1 MGRVQGGARAAF
13 ATPSWGPARITY
25 FSRIIDT
32 KEQPSGDKPKF
43 SILKNE
49 RNQNIRLG
57 HLKGMNYK
65 IAVVLGIF
73 ASASLVFAD
82 GPWTLSACLKQ
93 AKEKSLKLESAKIR
107 EQKADVSIE
116 QAKVANYPTV
126 SASIGN
132 SLYDSPFR
140 DGPQDHYRLNAS
152 ISASYTLWDGG
163 TTKLSIQ
170 ANELNK
176 EATRLSTK
184 ETERSIQES
193 VLNAYM
199 NLLAAIEKLHTA
211 DASVELAKAEFE
223 HYNTL
228 FEAGSITKK
237 DLTQS
242 QANVLQKEA
251 AQLSAQLSVN
261 TSKTTLR
268 QLLELPESAEF
279 EVSAP
284 ESDIK
289 TPDELGAI
297 PSLDALQKTATDNHP
312 GLKSD
317 SLSIQ
322 AAKKNTEIAG
332 KGKSVKVSLGAN
344 ASTGLQAWES
354 GKYGSQIK
362 NGYSHSISLN
372 INIPIVDGGATEN
385 KVLQAQLSETEN
397 MVALKELAK
406 SLENNIEKLYLNALS
421 ADMQWKAAILQVEA
435 ENEALLVAEEQHN
448 VGSLTYTD
456 LLSQKNRLE
465 SAQST
470 LTNAKYTSLLARHLL
485 DLYQGKLD

>member
-1 MGRVQGGARAAF
+1 
-13 ATPSWGPARITY
+13 
-25 FSRIIDT
+25 
-32 KEQPSGDKPKF
+32 
-43 SILKNE
+43 
-49 RNQNIRLG
+49 
-57 HLKGMNYK
+57 MNYRK
-65 IAVVLGIF
+65 AIVLGIF

-82 GPWTLSACLKQ
+82 GSWTLSACLKQ
-93 AKEKSLKLESAKIR
+93 AKDKSLKLESAKLR
-107 EQKADVSIE
+107 EQKADVSLE
-116 QAKVANYPTV
+116 QAKVGNYPTL

-140 DGPQDHYRLNAS
+140 DGPQDHYRLNAGL
-152 ISASYTLWDGG
+152 SASYTLWDGG
-163 TTKLSIQ
+163 STRLSIQ
-170 ANELNK
+170 ANEINR

-184 ETERSIQES
+184 ETERSVQES

-251 AQLSAQLSVN
+251 AQLAAQLSVS
-261 TSKTTLR
+261 TTKTTLR
-268 QLLELPESAEF
+268 QLLELPESEAF
-279 EVSAP
+279 KVSAP
-284 ESDIK
+284 ESEIQ
-289 TPDELGAI
+289 TPDALTPI
-297 PSLDALQKTATDNHP
+297 PSLDDLQKTATETNP

-317 SLSIQ
+317 SLAIQ
-322 AAKKNTEIAG
+322 VAKKNTEIAG
-332 KGKSVKVSLGAN
+332 KGKSIKVSLGAS

-354 GKYGSQIK
+354 DKYGRQLK
-362 NGYSHSISLN
+362 NGYSHSVSLN
-372 INIPIVDGGATEN
+372 INIPIIDGGATEN
-385 KVLQAQLSETEN
+385 KVLQAQISETESQ
-397 MVALKELAK
+397 VTLKEQAK
-406 SLENNIEKLYLNALS
+406 TLENNIEKLYLNALS

-435 ENEALLVAEEQHN
+435 ENEALQVAEEQRN
-448 VGSLTYTD
+448 VGALTYTD
-456 LLSQKNRLE
+456 YLTQKNRLE

-470 LTNAKYTSLLARHLL
+470 LTNAKYTSLLARNLL

>member
-1 MGRVQGGARAAF
+1 
-13 ATPSWGPARITY
+13 
-25 FSRIIDT
+25 
-32 KEQPSGDKPKF
+32 
-43 SILKNE
+43 
-49 RNQNIRLG
+49 
-57 HLKGMNYK
+57 MNYK
-65 IAVVLGIF
+65 KAVVLGIF

-107 EQKADVSIE
+107 EQKADVSLE
-116 QAKVANYPTV
+116 QAKVANYPSL

-140 DGPQDHYRLNAS
+140 DGPQDHYRLSAGL
-152 ISASYTLWDGG
+152 SASYTLWDGG
-163 TTKLSIQ
+163 STRLSIQ

-223 HYNTL
+223 HYSTL

-251 AQLSAQLSVN
+251 AQLAAQLSVN
-261 TSKTTLR
+261 TSRTTLR
-268 QLLELPESAEF
+268 QLLELPESETF
-279 EVSAP
+279 EIAAP
-284 ESDIK
+284 ETEIQ
-289 TPDELGAI
+289 TPDALAAI
-297 PSLDALQKTATDNHP
+297 PSLNDIQKTATDNSP
-312 GLKSD
+312 SLKSD

-322 AAKKNTEIAG
+322 VAQKNTEIAG
-332 KGKSVKVSLGAN
+332 KGKSIKVSLGAS

-354 GKYGSQIK
+354 KKYGSQIK

-372 INIPIVDGGATEN
+372 INIPIIDGGATEN
-385 KVLQAQLSETEN
+385 KVLQAQLSETESA
-397 MVALKELAK
+397 VALKEQAK
-406 SLENNIEKLYLNALS
+406 SLENTIEKLYLNALS

-435 ENEALLVAEEQHN
+435 ENEALLVAEEQRN

-456 LLSQKNRLE
+456 YLSQKNRLE

-470 LTNAKYTSLLARHLL
+470 LTNAKYTSLLARNLL

>member
-1 MGRVQGGARAAF
+1 
-13 ATPSWGPARITY
+13 
-25 FSRIIDT
+25 
-32 KEQPSGDKPKF
+32 
-43 SILKNE
+43 
-49 RNQNIRLG
+49 
-57 HLKGMNYK
+57 MNYK
-65 IAVVLGIF
+65 KAVVLGIF

-116 QAKVANYPTV
+116 QAKVSNYPTV

-140 DGPQDHYRLNAS
+140 DGPQDHYRLSAGIN
-152 ISASYTLWDGG
+152 ASYTLWDGG
-163 TTKLSIQ
+163 TTKLSIS

-184 ETERSIQES
+184 ETERTIQES

-199 NLLAAIEKLHTA
+199 SLLAAIEKLHTA

-251 AQLSAQLSVN
+251 AQLSAQLNVN

-289 TPDELGAI
+289 TPDELSAV
-297 PSLDALQKTATDNHP
+297 PSLSELQSTATSNHP

-322 AAKKNTEIAG
+322 VAKKNTEIAG
-332 KGKSVKVSLGAN
+332 KGKSVKVSLGAS

-354 GKYGSQIK
+354 KKYGTQIK

-385 KVLQAQLSETEN
+385 KVLQAQLSETES
-397 MVALKELAK
+397 MVALKEQAK
-406 SLENNIEKLYLNALS
+406 SLENTIEKLYLNALS

>member
-1 MGRVQGGARAAF
+1 M
-13 ATPSWGPARITY
+13 
-25 FSRIIDT
+25 
-32 KEQPSGDKPKF
+32 
-43 SILKNE
+43 
-49 RNQNIRLG
+49 
-57 HLKGMNYK
+57 
-65 IAVVLGIF
+65 
-73 ASASLVFAD
+73 
-82 GPWTLSACLKQ
+82 
-93 AKEKSLKLESAKIR
+93 
-107 EQKADVSIE
+107 
-116 QAKVANYPTV
+116 
-126 SASIGN
+126 
-132 SLYDSPFR
+132 
-140 DGPQDHYRLNAS
+140 
-152 ISASYTLWDGG
+152 
-163 TTKLSIQ
+163 
-170 ANELNK
+170 
-176 EATRLSTK
+176 
-184 ETERSIQES
+184 
-193 VLNAYM
+193 
-199 NLLAAIEKLHTA
+199 
-211 DASVELAKAEFE
+211 
-223 HYNTL
+223 
-228 FEAGSITKK
+228 
-237 DLTQS
+237 
-242 QANVLQKEA
+242 NVLQKEA

-289 TPDELGAI
+289 TPDELSAI
-297 PSLDALQKTATDNHP
+297 PSLDDLQKTATDNHP

-322 AAKKNTEIAG
+322 VAKKNTEIAG
-332 KGKSVKVSLGAN
+332 KGKSVKVSLGAS

-354 GKYGSQIK
+354 KKYGSQIK

-385 KVLQAQLSETEN
+385 KVLQAQLSETES
-397 MVALKELAK
+397 MVTLKEQAK
-406 SLENNIEKLYLNALS
+406 SLENTIEKLYLNALS

-448 VGSLTYTD
+448 MGSLTYTD